1 MKTVFIDCMTKAPH
15 RTAHLTARWRG
26 LSFGVRAEDTATQV
40 RKIVQVNAGVWLL
53 IGTVL
58 VFNVLFWLTGNEALI
73 QSGLWQWP
81 VMLAAPA
88 VWWLNARRHVHAAR
102 WLMMLLAMV
111 DCLLAVA
118 GGQGTASTVHIY
130 FLLFAVMTPTLF
142 AVEEWP
148 ATLTLVGVN
157 LAIFL
162 VLQFGHWPAHPAI
175 ALLDAKTQAMMIQSM
190 VVSCVLILILMTML
204 TEIAAADNENRLIR
218 LAETDPLTGLPN
230 RRQFRQALE
239 AEGSRMAREGGSFVL
254 GVFDLDHFK
263 RVNDEWGHDA
273 GDQALVHIGQVVQG
287 QLRAYDL
294 VARTGGEEFVLLLP
308 HTDLAEASQ
317 VVERIRQALEKDP
330 FTYAGQPRVI
340 TVSIG
345 LALVSDA
352 ASMDQRLRQ
361 ADEAMYQAKHEGRNR
376 VCCAP

>member
-1 MKTVFIDCMTKAPH
+1 MTKAPP
-15 RTAHLTARWRG
+15 RTVHLTARWRW

-58 VFNVLFWLTGNEALI
+58 VFNGLFWLVGNEALI
-73 QSGLWQWP
+73 RSGLWQLP
-81 VMLAAPA
+81 IMLVAPA
-88 VWWLNARRHVHAAR
+88 VWWLNARRYVHAAR

-111 DCLLAVA
+111 DCLIAIA
-118 GGQGTASTVHIY
+118 GGQGTASNVHIY

-148 ATLTLVGVN
+148 ATMALVALN
-157 LAIFL
+157 LLIFL
-162 VLQFGHWPAHPAI
+162 VLQFGHWPAHPSF
-175 ALLDAKTQAMMIQSM
+175 ALLDAQASEQMIQSM

-308 HTDLAEASQ
+308 HTDLAEAQ
-317 VVERIRQALEKDP
+317 RVVERIRQALVNDP
-330 FTYAGQPRVI
+330 FNYGGQPRVI
-340 TVSIG
+340 TISIG
-345 LALVSDA
+345 LALVTDA
-352 ASMDQRLRQ
+352 ATMDQRLRQ

>member
-1 MKTVFIDCMTKAPH
+1 MTKAPH
-15 RTAHLTARWRG
+15 RTAHLTARWRW

-40 RKIVQVNAGVWLL
+40 RKIVQVNAGVWLF

-58 VFNVLFWLTGNEALI
+58 VFNGLFWLVGNEALI
-73 QSGLWQWP
+73 RSGLWQLP
-81 VMLAAPA
+81 IMLVAPA
-88 VWWLNARRHVHAAR
+88 VWWLNARRYVHAAR
-102 WLMMLLAMV
+102 WLLMLLAMV
-111 DCLLAVA
+111 DCLIAIA
-118 GGQGTASTVHIY
+118 GGQGTASNVHIY

-148 ATLTLVGVN
+148 ATMALVALN
-157 LAIFL
+157 LFIFL
-162 VLQFGHWPAHPAI
+162 VLQFGHWPAHPSF
-175 ALLDAKTQAMMIQSM
+175 ALLNARASEQMIQSM

-218 LAETDPLTGLPN
+218 LAETDPLTGLAN

-273 GDQALVHIGQVVQG
+273 GDQALVHIGHVVQG

-308 HTDLAEASQ
+308 HTDLVEANL
-317 VVERIRQALEKDP
+317 VVERIRQALVSDP
-330 FTYAGQPRVI
+330 FTYGGHARVI

-345 LALVSDA
+345 LALVTDA
-352 ASMDQRLRQ
+352 ATIDQRLRQ

>member
-1 MKTVFIDCMTKAPH
+1 MKPNTIDRMKKAPQ
-15 RTAHLTARWRG
+15 RTAQFTARWRW
-26 LSFGVRAEDTATQV
+26 LAFGVRAEDTATQV
-40 RKIVQVNAGVWLL
+40 RKIVQVNAGVWLM
-53 IGTVL
+53 IGTIL
-58 VFNVLFWLTGNEALI
+58 VFNALFWLVGNEALI
-73 QSGLWQWP
+73 RSGLWQLP
-81 VMLAAPA
+81 LMLVVPA
-88 VWWLNARRHVHAAR
+88 VWWLNARRHLRAGR
-102 WLMMLLAMV
+102 WLMLLLAMT
-111 DCLLAVA
+111 DCFVAIA
-118 GGQGTASTVHIY
+118 GGQGTASSVHIY
-130 FLLFAVMTPTLF
+130 FLLLAVMTPTF
-142 AVEEWP
+142 FPVEEWP
-148 ATLTLVGVN
+148 STMALVMAN
-157 LAIFL
+157 LLIFL
-162 VLQFGHWPAHPAI
+162 VLQFGYWPPHPSF
-175 ALLDAKTQAMMIQSM
+175 ALLDAQTREQMIQSM

-218 LAETDPLTGLPN
+218 LAETDPLTGLAN

-308 HTDLAEASQ
+308 HTDLVEAS
-317 VVERIRQALEKDP
+317 VVVGRIRQALVNDP
-330 FTYAGQPRVI
+330 FTYGGHARVI

-345 LALVSDA
+345 LALVIDQA
-352 ASMDQRLRQ
+352 TMDQRLRQ

>member
-1 MKTVFIDCMTKAPH
+1 MTKAPH
-15 RTAHLTARWRG
+15 RTAHLTARWRW

-53 IGTVL
+53 IGTVV
-58 VFNVLFWLTGNEALI
+58 VFNGLFWLIGNEALI
-73 QSGLWQWP
+73 QSGWVQWP
-81 VMLAAPA
+81 VMLVAPT
-88 VWWLNARRHVHAAR
+88 VWLLNAKRRVHAAR
-102 WLMMLLAMV
+102 WLLIVLAML
-111 DCLLAVA
+111 DTFLAIA
-118 GGQGTASTVHIY
+118 GGQGTASMVHLY
-130 FLLFAVMTPTLF
+130 FLLLAVMTPTLF

-148 ATLTLVGVN
+148 ATLILVVAN
-157 LAIFL
+157 LVVFL
-162 VLQFGHWPAHPAI
+162 LLEIGKWPSHPSFV
-175 ALLDAKTQAMMIQSM
+175 LLDAHTPAMMIQSM

-204 TEIAAADNENRLIR
+204 TEIAAADNESRLIR

-273 GDQALVHIGQVVQG
+273 GDQALVHIGHVVQG

-308 HTDLAEASQ
+308 HTDLVEANL

-330 FTYAGQPRVI
+330 FTYVGQARVI

-352 ASMDQRLRQ
+352 ATMDHRLRQ

>member
-1 MKTVFIDCMTKAPH
+1 MKKAPY
-15 RTAHLTARWRG
+15 RTAHLTARWRW

-58 VFNVLFWLTGNEALI
+58 VFNALFWLIGNEALI
-73 QSGLWQWP
+73 RSGFWQWP
-81 VMLAAPA
+81 VMLVAPT
-88 VWWLNARRHVHAAR
+88 VWWLNGKRYVHAAR
-102 WLMMLLAMV
+102 WLMILLAML
-111 DCLLAVA
+111 DCMVAVV

-148 ATLTLVGVN
+148 ATMALVTAN
-157 LAIFL
+157 LLIFL
-162 VLQFGHWPAHPAI
+162 ALQLGHWPPHPAFT
-175 ALLDAKTQAMMIQSM
+175 LLDAHTQAMMIQSM
-190 VVSCVLILILMTML
+190 VISCVLILILMTML
-204 TEIAAADNENRLIR
+204 TEVAAADNEQRLIR

-230 RRQFRQALE
+230 RRQFRQALQ
-239 AEGSRMAREGGSFVL
+239 AEGGRMAREGGSFVL

-308 HTDLAEASQ
+308 HTDLAEAGL
-317 VVERIRQALEKDP
+317 VVERIQQALIADP
-330 FTYAGQPRVI
+330 FVYGGQARVI
-340 TVSIG
+340 TISIG
-345 LALVSDA
+345 MALVNDPA
-352 ASMDQRLRQ
+352 TMDQRLRQ
-361 ADEAMYQAKHEGRNR
+361 ADAAMYQAKHEGRNR

>member
-1 MKTVFIDCMTKAPH
+1 MRSFSQ
-15 RTAHLTARWRG
+15 RTAQITARWRG

-40 RKIVQVNAGVWLL
+40 RKTVQVNAGVWIM

-58 VFNVLFWLTGNEALI
+58 IFNGLFALIGNEALI
-73 QSGLWQWP
+73 LSGLWQWP
-81 VMLAAPA
+81 VLLVAPL
-88 VWWLNARRHVHAAR
+88 VWWLNAQRYTRAAR
-102 WLMMLLAMV
+102 WALILLAMV

-118 GGQGTASTVHIY
+118 GGQGTASMVHVY
-130 FLLFAVMTPTLF
+130 FLLFAVLTPILF

-148 ATLTLVGVN
+148 ATLILVTTN

-162 VLQFGHWPAHPAI
+162 GLELLQWPPHPAM
-175 ALLDAKTQAMMIQSM
+175 ALLDPFTKKLLIQSM
-190 VVSCVLILILMTML
+190 VVSSVLVLIMMSLL

-218 LAETDPLTGLPN
+218 LADTDPLTGLPN

-239 AEGSRMAREGGSFVL
+239 AEMSRMTREGGSLVL

-273 GDQALVHIGQVVQG
+273 GDQALVHIAKVVQH

-308 HTDLAEASQ
+308 QTDLAEAQ
-317 VVERIRQALEKDP
+317 AVVERIRHAVMSAP
-330 FTYAGQPRVI
+330 FSYGEQSRVI
-340 TVSIG
+340 TVSVG
-345 LALVSDA
+345 LALVTDA
-352 ASMDQRLRQ
+352 ALMDQRLRQ